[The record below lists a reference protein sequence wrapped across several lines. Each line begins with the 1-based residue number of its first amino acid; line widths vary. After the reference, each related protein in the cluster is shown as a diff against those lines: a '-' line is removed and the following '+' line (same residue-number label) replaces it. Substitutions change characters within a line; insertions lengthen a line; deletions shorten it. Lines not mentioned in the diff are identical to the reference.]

1 MRQVPVR
8 ELAGLFAG
16 CASLVAG
23 MFLLEEQP
31 LWGVLI
37 ILGGMA
43 FVLRSTARFC
53 KASNED

>member
-1 MRQVPVR
+1 MRQFPVR
-8 ELAGLFAG
+8 ELAELFAG
-16 CASLVAG
+16 FASLVAG

-31 LWGVLI
+31 LWGVLV

-43 FVLRSTARFC
+43 FALRSTARFC